1 MKRVIVRTLALTTVT
16 GILGMFASG
25 CADRVVVH
33 ERVATPPPGEV
44 VVTTEPP
51 ALRHEVVPVAPSERH
66 VWTEG
71 YWARSHGH
79 WVWVPG
85 RYEVRPREHAVWVK
99 GHWDRTDR
107 GWVWVA
113 GHWA

>member
-1 MKRVIVRTLALTTVT
+1 MKRVIVRGLALMAVA
-16 GILGMFASG
+16 GILGIFASG
-25 CADRVVVH
+25 CARRVVVH
-33 ERVATPPPGEV
+33 ERVEAAPAGEV

-51 ALRHEVVPVAPSERH
+51 PPRHEMVPVAPSERH
-66 VWTEG
+66 VWVEG

-79 WVWVPG
+79 WLWVPG
-85 RYEVRPREHAVWVK
+85 HYELRPRERAVWVK

-113 GHWA
+113 G